1 MGVIQSS
8 VNQLLS
14 VGAILSRASEPL
26 QNRAAAISKEKAAVA
41 DISQKESEI
50 STLSGQQKKD
60 EASIKR
66 LQKKISKEEE
76 ELKGELGDD
85 RERRAARFEANIQKL
100 FGKERIGAEGAQDI
114 SKRELE
120 LAKKKYELDKS
131 EENLLAVRKAEGKLS
146 EATSGLKRTLQKQK
160 EREKELSR
168 VEYYKKQA
176 MDSLRERRME
186 LGDQFYFD
194 GQKITEEQYP
204 ELYNRIS
211 EQIKKEG

>member
-14 VGAILSRASEPL
+14 VGAILSRASEPI

-66 LQKKISKEEE
+66 LQKKLSKEEE

-176 MDSLRERRME
+176 MDGLRERRME